1 MSEPGGISIS
11 ALGGTAFAS
20 HTANIEQLIVVSE
33 GLVTQRTVSAPS
45 EMPAHHGTDRS
56 DARPPSSAVMPLA
69 LPQRR
74 VPRDRL
80 RGRED
85 LVTTLVRGIGQRMG
99 GDSDA
104 PGVWVL
110 TGLGGSGKTTVALEA
125 AHRVS
130 RTVSH
135 VWWVSGGDREQI
147 SEGMLSVAFAIGARP
162 AEFHRVNPADVTWRH
177 LDRLREPW
185 LLVLDNV
192 DDPAALLTSR
202 SSAADGVGWLRS
214 PRHGHGTVLVTSRES
229 RRERWGSWVGHA
241 PVETLGQE
249 DGARVL
255 LDLAPRA
262 GGTASARALAEELGS
277 LPLAL
282 DLAGSY
288 LARAREQLWEVP
300 GTPRTFSAYRHAFAE
315 RLGDMA
321 YDPDTSLGPSE
332 RARRAILTT
341 WEFSLDLLRRES
353 GNDDARHLLRLL
365 ACFGPA
371 PVPHRLLDI
380 GLLAGAGLFE
390 EAPDAERLESTLR
403 GLAGLRLVDI
413 EDAYAPEGDGAE
425 EEDEDGDAQELDLG
439 LGLDLD
445 LDLDLGR
452 NIRMHPLVRAS
463 NRAHH
468 DFAPRAGTHLRLL
481 VDLLNRA
488 TGPIGPDEPEHW
500 ARWRV
505 LASHCAAPLSLLPL
519 LTPGETDPA
528 LVLAASE
535 PSLRAVTYRN
545 YRGLYAD
552 ALKELDALTAVRS
565 TRLGEDDPATIE
577 ARLAGVWPLRGL
589 GRLHEAEAVCLD
601 IVASCDR
608 TLPAD
613 HALSQSARG
622 SRARVLRELGRYAEA
637 ERELRAVLRLR
648 LTDPATDPAKV
659 LRSRHDLAA
668 LLHES
673 GRLDE
678 AVDELRRMWDVR
690 SRPGGLDVT
699 VMSIGVTLA
708 AALRDS
714 GRPNEAQSVAAAVV
728 KDCRRVMDED
738 HPLLLS
744 ARHEH
749 ARTVRDL
756 GQLERAENE
765 FAEVRGLYTARLG
778 PEHYNTL
785 AARHELATVLHL
797 SGRHTEA
804 EEHLRAVL
812 DINGQRL
819 GADHPDVNV
828 CRANLAL
835 VLREGAEAE
844 PGTTEGLVDLSG
856 LSLGEALSLDISSRQ
871 ARDTVT
877 RFGSPRQS
885 RSAVE
890 PPGGGYSWVSPTHTR
905 SAKARKVTSRPSAVP
920 GPDRS
925 TAPAS
930 GNRATTFHTLSPDA
944 LRALATGRED
954 TGATGRLRAGQR
966 SIRLLVLRDLLRP
979 GAFPDTSGGALPP
992 VDEVRALLEE
1002 ADRAARDEVDAL
1014 LLHPSVGRWM
1024 SHMLR
1029 RRAAPGSSA
1038 DVPLWTDLG
1047 HAHAIAAAAGI
1058 RAGLT
1063 FRFRVPVRGGRVFLP
1078 TLGHAELGTPDARTA
1093 GIVVKRWTVRFPGSG
1108 ITVRKPLS
1116 RQARG
1121 WHPAHRVSV
1130 GTGAAALTV
1139 LLDDVDPFR
1148 HEDATSEPS
1157 PVRPLDP
1164 AAVERWTGLL
1174 AGAQNLLRRADP
1186 EQARALG
1193 ATLTALTPCG
1203 PVGTVVA
1210 SHTSS
1215 DAYGGIILSEPADA
1229 EELAATL
1236 VHEFRHLKLHAV
1248 ADIVPLHT
1256 REPGGAS
1263 GSGGEMFQAPWRD
1276 DPRGFEGTFHGVFAH
1291 SGVADLWR
1299 RVCRDAEGPL
1309 LRRAQFELAYWWPQ
1323 VRDAFAVLRTSPRLT
1338 PAGRTFLS
1346 LAAGSANRP
1355 EELLDVPDDV
1365 ALLAREAVIGNRAR
1379 WRIRQLRATPAD
1391 VADCV
1396 AAWRAGDPLPA
1407 HAGTAPLLVPVPG
1420 SPATAPATA
1429 LLRRAAVATR
1439 QNGPLCPAQRSS
1451 DDPLVPPPHPGNE
1464 DVGVRTALARIAGD
1478 TALARRL
1485 CTDRIADDPRDPEA
1499 WIGLGVALRRAAH
1512 GTPPDVAAAR
1522 ALSHRPELIRAVHIA
1537 LTAGP
1542 GPAVAPVALAAWSA
1556 RPNDAEI
1563 PGLHRTRPEGP
1574 PAPTPT

>member
-1 MSEPGGISIS
+1 MGVN
-11 ALGGTAFAS
+11 AFAS
-20 HTANIEQLIVVSE
+20 HTANIEQLIVISE
-33 GLVTQRTVSAPS
+33 ELVAQQAASASP
-45 EMPAHHGTDRS
+45 ETPAHHGTGRS

-85 LVTTLVRGIGQRMG
+85 LVTMLVHSIERRVG
-99 GDSDA
+99 GDADT

-135 VWWVSGGDREQI
+135 VWWVSGGDREEI
-147 SEGMLSVAFAIGARP
+147 SDAMLSVAFAIGARP

-192 DDPAALLTSR
+192 DDPAALLTSKA
-202 SSAADGVGWLRS
+202 SAADGVGWLRS

-262 GGTASARALAEELGS
+262 GRTASARALAQELGS

-288 LARAREQLWEVP
+288 LARAQERLWEVP
-300 GTPRTFSAYRHAFAE
+300 GTPRTFSAYQRAFAD

-390 EAPDAERLESTLR
+390 EAPDAERLENTLR

-413 EDAYAPEGDGAE
+413 EDAYLREDDGSDEDEHGDGDRDGGG
-425 EEDEDGDAQELDLG
+425 EDDDVQDPDPG
-439 LGLDLD
+439 
-445 LDLDLGR
+445 LGR

-488 TGPIGPDEPEHW
+488 TDPLGPDEPEHW

-505 LASHCAAPLSLLPL
+505 LASHCVAPLSLLPL
-519 LTPGETDPA
+519 LTLDEADPA

-552 ALKELDALTAVRS
+552 ALQELDALTAVRS

-601 IVASCDR
+601 IMASCDR

-648 LTDPATDPAKV
+648 LADPATDPAKV

-678 AVDELRRMWDVR
+678 AVDELRRMWDNR
-690 SRPGGLDVT
+690 SRHGGVDVT

-714 GRPNEAQSVAAAVV
+714 GRPDEAQGIAAAIV
-728 KDCRRVMDED
+728 DGCRRLLDED
-738 HPLLLS
+738 HPLLLA

-756 GQLERAENE
+756 GQLERAESE
-765 FAEVRGLYTARLG
+765 FAEIRRLYAARLG
-778 PEHYNTL
+778 PEHHNAL

-797 SGRHTEA
+797 SGRHAEA

-812 DINGQRL
+812 DINGRQL

-835 VLREGAEAE
+835 VLRESAEEE
-844 PGTTEGLVDLSG
+844 PGRGTGTAEGLVDLSG
-856 LSLGEALSLDISSRQ
+856 LSLSEALSLDISPRLT
-871 ARDTVT
+871 ADTVA

-885 RSAVE
+885 RSAE
-890 PPGGGYSWVSPTHTR
+890 QPPGSGYSQGFPTTTHSPEAGRATYVPAPVPAPGR
-905 SAKARKVTSRPSAVP
+905 S
-920 GPDRS
+920 
-925 TAPAS
+925 PAS
-930 GNRATTFHTLSPDA
+930 ASASRKRATTFHTLTPDA
-944 LRALATGRED
+944 LRALATGREHA
-954 TGATGRLRAGQR
+954 GVTGRLRAGQR
-966 SIRLLVLRDLLRP
+966 SIRLLVLRELLRT
-979 GAFPDTSGGALPP
+979 GAFPDASRGALPP

-1002 ADRAARDEVDAL
+1002 ADRAARHEVDAL

-1024 SHMLR
+1024 SHVLR
-1029 RRAAPGSSA
+1029 RRTAPGSSA

-1063 FRFRVPVRGGRVFLP
+1063 FTFRVPVREGRVFLP
-1078 TLGHAELGTPDARTA
+1078 TLGYAELGTTGARTA
-1093 GIVVKRWTVRFPGSG
+1093 DITVKRWTVRFPGSG

-1116 RQARG
+1116 REARG
-1121 WHPAHRVSV
+1121 WYPAHRVSV

-1148 HEDATSEPS
+1148 HEDAVSEPS
-1157 PVRPLDP
+1157 PNRPLDP
-1164 AAVERWTGLL
+1164 GAVQRWTDLL
-1174 AGAQNLLRRADP
+1174 AGAQDLLRRTDP
-1186 EQARALG
+1186 EQARTLG
-1193 ATLTALTPCG
+1193 ATLTALTPHG
-1203 PVGTVVA
+1203 PAGTVVA

-1215 DAYGGIILSEPADA
+1215 DAYGGIVLSEPACA
-1229 EELAATL
+1229 EDLAATL
-1236 VHEFRHLKLHAV
+1236 VHEFRHLKFNAV
-1248 ADIVPLHT
+1248 TDLVPLHT
-1256 REPGGAS
+1256 REPGGAP
-1263 GSGGEMFQAPWRD
+1263 GSGEEMFQAPWRD
-1276 DPRGFEGTFHGVFAH
+1276 DPRNFEGTFHGVFAH
-1291 SGVADLWR
+1291 SGVADFWR

-1309 LRRAQFELAYWWPQ
+1309 LRRARFELAYWWPQ
-1323 VRDAFAVLRTSPRLT
+1323 VRDAAAALRTSPRLT
-1338 PAGRTFLS
+1338 RAGRTFLS
-1346 LAAGSANRP
+1346 LAAGSLDRP

-1379 WRIRQLRATPAD
+1379 WRIHHLRVPPAD

-1396 AAWRAGDPLPA
+1396 AAWRAGDPLPE
-1407 HAGTAPLLVPVPG
+1407 HAGTDPLLVPDPG
-1420 SPATAPATA
+1420 APATAPATA

-1439 QNGPLCPAQRSS
+1439 RS
-1451 DDPLVPPPHPGNE
+1451 DPLGPTPRPGHE
-1464 DVGVRTALARIAGD
+1464 SVGTLAALARIAGD
-1478 TALARRL
+1478 VALARRL
-1485 CTDRIADDPRDPEA
+1485 CTDRIADDPQDPEA
-1499 WIGLGVALRRAAH
+1499 WIGLGPAMRRAAH
-1512 GTPPDVAAAR
+1512 EAPADVAAAR
-1522 ALSHRPELIRAVHIA
+1522 ALSHRPELVRAVHAA
-1537 LTAGP
+1537 LTAEP
-1542 GPAVAPVALAAWSA
+1542 GPTVDPVALAAWSA
-1556 RPNDAEI
+1556 RPTDAEI
-1563 PGLHRTRPEGP
+1563 PGLHRTRPEAP
-1574 PAPTPT
+1574 PAPPPT